1 MANLG
6 SLALLHCSKLV
17 AVLQVH
23 IGYRQKIYESKYHVS
38 TYFNPLAN
46 DWSIGIFIP
55 FLVFGA
61 GHLRGPPL
69 LSVFDITPKN
79 NIIDEG
85 GGGGVAGNN
94 WYNAIVVL
102 EDILQ
107 TKWNALCLDH
117 SNTTKIYSTPCCIK
131 QDWARTCEGRLQSQL
146 SVLGYLYGFLTP
158 VKGLHDFASIS
169 GLAFLGVAFL
179 PVHSPRM
186 LWVIGAAWFY
196 SCLPLASHCLHVTS
210 TLWMLWAAWF
220 HAFLPHFYHFSPPV
234 SQCAV
239 GALSRMNLHFSPI
252 YAQGGL
258 GHLNL
263 NLFPLSPT
271 CPPLVPHRL

>member
-1 MANLG
+1 MPWSFQHN
-6 SLALLHCSKLV
+6 KD
-17 AVLQVH
+17 LQH
-23 IGYRQKIYESKYHVS
+23 
-38 TYFNPLAN
+38 T
-46 DWSIGIFIP
+46 
-55 FLVFGA
+55 
-61 GHLRGPPL
+61 
-69 LSVFDITPKN
+69 
-79 NIIDEG
+79 
-85 GGGGVAGNN
+85 
-94 WYNAIVVL
+94 
-102 EDILQ
+102 
-107 TKWNALCLDH
+107 
-117 SNTTKIYSTPCCIK
+117 CCIK

-146 SVLGYLYGFLTP
+146 SVLGYRYGFLTP
-158 VKGLHDFASIS
+158 VKWLHDFASIS

-271 CPPLVPHRL
+271 CPPLSLSTPWVLWAA